1 MTAVRGTDAH
11 PERPSPKP
19 ANWAAVLPILL
30 LIGLVQA
37 SVLLPG
43 TLSRPL
49 FFWISTGLL
58 LTLPLFFWNRD
69 PRSILPPVLIYI
81 ASACCLNIAASG
93 NSELGLLLFLPVVG
107 VALFGSRFQSGV
119 AVFAVLI
126 GSITITL
133 VADVSITEMV
143 RRVGL
148 YFGISLAISVSIIAL
163 REPLVRSR
171 KRAKL
176 LLKDAQA
183 INDMARRLAVLTE
196 PASIKRTAAE
206 LAATVG
212 SPPGSTWRRG
222 VFLRIDHGQA
232 FVDSQFDQFD
242 GTGPAIDIGWP
253 SPHDPLVEQALRSGA
268 VASGPVLNPVGGSEM
283 ESARQDAGFTYAT
296 WVPIVPEGQVQGML
310 GVASQREP
318 VPDTSVDQ
326 LVSLGHF
333 VELAL
338 SNWAAHEQLEEVA
351 TREDRRRIARE
362 LHDGLAQELAFISSK
377 TTSSTLAGG
386 TPEAIQQLADAA
398 DRALDEARRAVV
410 ILSEKP
416 ESLQVSISQTVEDLA
431 VRHGMNARL
440 DISEEIVLSG
450 EITENILRIV
460 REAITNAARHSH
472 ASTVTVR
479 LAQDSQGIHMLV
491 TDDGQGFDTNGR
503 PEPKGFGLTFMEER
517 CASIGGT
524 LDVTSRPGIGT
535 CVELK
540 LPT

>member
-1 MTAVRGTDAH
+1 
-11 PERPSPKP
+11 
-19 ANWAAVLPILL
+19 
-30 LIGLVQA
+30 
-37 SVLLPG
+37 
-43 TLSRPL
+43 
-49 FFWISTGLL
+49 LL

-69 PRSILPPVLIYI
+69 PRSILPPALIYV
-81 ASACCLNIAASG
+81 ASACCLNIAASDK
-93 NSELGLLLFLPVVG
+93 SELGFLLFLPIVG

-126 GSITITL
+126 GSIVITL

-148 YFGISLAISVSIIAL
+148 YFGISLVISVSIITL

-242 GTGPAIDIGWP
+242 ANELAIDVGWP
-253 SPHDPLVEQALRSGA
+253 SANDPLVEQALRSGA
-268 VASGPVLNPVGGSEM
+268 VASGPVWHPEIGSET
-283 ESARQDAGFTYAT
+283 EPAPQDHGITHAT
-296 WVPIVPEGQVQGML
+296 WVPIALDGQVQGLL

-318 VPDTSVDQ
+318 VPETSVDQ
-326 LVSLGHF
+326 LVGLGHL

-338 SNWAAHEQLEEVA
+338 SNWAAHEELEEVA

-386 TPEAIQQLADAA
+386 TPEAVQQLADAA

-416 ESLQVSISQTVEDLA
+416 ETLHVSISRTVEDLA

-440 DISEEIVLSG
+440 DISEEIALSG
-450 EITENILRIV
+450 EITENLLRIV
-460 REAITNAARHSH
+460 REAITNAARHGH

-479 LAQDSQGIHMLV
+479 LAQDSEGIHLVV
-491 TDDGQGFDTNGR
+491 TDDGQGFDANGR
-503 PEPKGFGLTFMEER
+503 PDPKRFGLTFMEER

-524 LDVTSRPGIGT
+524 LDVTSRPEIGT
-535 CVELK
+535 CVEVR